1 MNSYELSTVPSDTRL
16 FAKISSDLFIL
27 GIIAP
32 GLAFCL
38 TWSAYF
44 CKWHSADSILPALI
58 STQSLTW
65 YYWGQNRLGNLLP
78 AVTSL
83 ISNID
88 LNLELQ
94 IWLRALCAGLGP
106 IFFILILRPKARFI
120 TVYCAT
126 LAAIL
131 LVERD
136 SLTYSYWLDGLPYG
150 TSFALLVPPLLLA
163 DRFSWRLDLR
173 SAATAIAILILL
185 IAVLWVNLSA
195 VLLIV
200 PLFLGLAIVE
210 RSRAFIVLTA
220 LTLLAYRIAN
230 AHAAHIGPYE
240 YVVFEPS
247 WSKTVE
253 AASNL
258 AEQIRL
264 LPALVLTSGCIF
276 AGWML
281 RHNLA
286 ILRTALVVLGAAL
299 IAFLVTANLL
309 WVHQGL
315 SLPRY
320 FTYPITAIIAT
331 SAILVVDAIDRLL
344 ASIQL
349 RNHILAV
356 ASIALLISAGGL
368 IAWPLNLQC
377 SFIGPTT
384 RIEEGAN
391 EIANLIGETKASF
404 VDGDY
409 WTVWPAVFLAN
420 HNSREPVFG
429 VTFRGKGA
437 REAVKS
443 YIASHSHSVIL
454 CIDKGLA
461 DCISSFEDVL
471 GRPFKGRVREI
482 AKGQLANQ
490 RSPWVAADLD
500 HSFRDE

>member
-1 MNSYELSTVPSDTRL
+1 MPSNSRPFT
-16 FAKISSDLFIL
+16 KISNDLLIL

-32 GLAFCL
+32 SLAFCL
-38 TWSAYF
+38 VWSASF
-44 CKWHSADSILPALI
+44 CKRHSADSILPALI
-58 STQSLTW
+58 STQNLTW

-83 ISNID
+83 ISDID

-106 IFFILILRPKARFI
+106 IFFILVLRPKARFI

-136 SLTYSYWLDGLPYG
+136 ALTYSYWLDSLPYG
-150 TSFALLVPPLLLA
+150 TSLALLVPPFLLA

-173 SAATAIAILILL
+173 SAAMAILILFLL
-185 IAVLWVNLSA
+185 IVVLWVNLSA
-195 VLLIV
+195 VLLTA

-210 RSRAFIVLTA
+210 RSRAFVVLTA
-220 LTLLAYRIAN
+220 LMLLAYRIAN

-240 YVVFEPS
+240 YVVFESS

-253 AASNL
+253 AVDNL

-264 LPALVLTSGCIF
+264 LPALVLASGCMF
-276 AGWML
+276 AGWIL
-281 RHNLA
+281 RHNLP
-286 ILRTALVVLGAAL
+286 ILRTASIVLSAAL

-309 WVHQGL
+309 WVQQGS

-320 FTYPITAIIAT
+320 FIYPITAIIAT
-331 SAILVVDAIDRLL
+331 SAILMIDAIDQLL
-344 ASIQL
+344 ASIQT
-349 RNHILAV
+349 RNHMLTA
-356 ASIALLISAGGL
+356 ASIALLILAGGL

-377 SFIGPTT
+377 RFIGPAPKF
-384 RIEEGAN
+384 EERAN

-420 HNSREPVFG
+420 RNSREPVFG

-454 CIDKGLA
+454 CVDKGLA
-461 DCISSFEDVL
+461 DCISSLEDVL

-500 HSFRDE
+500 YDFRDESAPN